1 MFAKLVVLVATFGGL
16 VSAWTTVTAS
26 PPAPT
31 VTSISQC
38 NTGAASCCNT
48 FGSASTLPGVSTA
61 LSLVQVVL
69 DDPNIN
75 VGLACAALYVNIYC
89 ETCRVYLTTFPP
101 LAMSVAVAP
110 KPRFAALTMI
120 SAAS

>member
-38 NTGAASCCNT
+38 NTGAASCCNS

-75 VGLACAALYVNIYC
+75 VGLACAALNVGGSCTQAPVCCTDNDF
-89 ETCRVYLTTFPP
+89 R
-101 LAMSVAVAP
+101 SVIAIGCNS
-110 KPRFAALTMI
+110 I
-120 SAAS
+120 SL